1 VVAKAS
7 VAAREEEVEVAREL
21 AISLRRA
28 AAPLATAAGSPTA
41 MVALEVVAKAS
52 VAAREEEVEV
62 ARELAI
68 SLRRAAAPLATA
80 ASSPTAM
87 VALEDFLSPSL
98 VWGCHHLRRQCPQ

>member
-7 VAAREEEVEVAREL
+7 VAAR
-21 AISLRRA
+21 
-28 AAPLATAAGSPTA
+28 
-41 MVALEVVAKAS
+41 
-52 VAAREEEVEV
+52 EEVEV

-87 VALEDFLSPSL
+87 VALEVVAKASVAAREEVEVARELAIS
-98 VWGCHHLRRQCPQ
+98 LRRAAAPLATAASSPTAMVALE